1 MCASFLWH
9 VRAGTLQLEAGQVLR
24 SDPFSFITLGE
35 SWRTQSWLAEIGY
48 GWAEQT
54 TGSLQWM
61 PTMMFLV
68 MGATLAFVGIAV
80 YRTVLDPAKTALGVV
95 AVAWVGMLFVVP
107 RPVIFSFLFLAVFVV
122 VLGHPDRLGWTLVPL
137 SWLWAAV
144 HGLFVLGLTLVALE
158 TIRRR
163 SWRLMGIGAASGAVT
178 LLTAHGLGVVQILLD
193 FVENREALAYLSEW
207 KRPDLL
213 SLGLVPSIAVGA
225 GLIAG
230 IARRRL
236 EISHLFVVL
245 PFVALGGFA
254 AAQRLPRANRSRS
267 ARFCRRNHRPSAE
280 GQGSRI
286 SADQLVDRRCDRSAG
301 RHRTG
306 TANWPKHGGPTIR
319 GGGSSADQ

>member
-1 MCASFLWH
+1 MKPSSNRASAVKAGPRHLVTVRHLYVLVPIAVVAWRAVTPLGANSFLWH

-54 TGSLQWM
+54 TGSLQWV

-107 RPVIFSFLFLAVFVV
+107 RPAIFSFLFLAVFVV

-144 HGLFVLGLTLVALE
+144 P
-158 TIRRR
+158 
-163 SWRLMGIGAASGAVT
+163 ASSS
-178 LLTAHGLGVVQILLD
+178 LD
-193 FVENREALAYLSEW
+193 
-207 KRPDLL
+207 
-213 SLGLVPSIAVGA
+213 SL
-225 GLIAG
+225 
-230 IARRRL
+230 
-236 EISHLFVVL
+236 
-245 PFVALGGFA
+245 
-254 AAQRLPRANRSRS
+254 
-267 ARFCRRNHRPSAE
+267 
-280 GQGSRI
+280 
-286 SADQLVDRRCDRSAG
+286 
-301 RHRTG
+301 
-306 TANWPKHGGPTIR
+306 W
-319 GGGSSADQ
+319 